1 MANVQ
6 LYVLMAP
13 AILAVFGVF
22 FGSWT
27 TNKRLDDFRADM
39 KDMRAEMKDI
49 RTEMKDLRLEIKE
62 GFARVD
68 RRFEQAELTL
78 QAVRQGLADT
88 KATLR
93 GHEEAIGT
101 LKERVK

>member
-1 MANVQ
+1 MTNVQ
-6 LYVLMAP
+6 LYILMAP

-22 FGSWT
+22 FGAWT

-39 KDMRAEMKDI
+39 K
-49 RTEMKDLRLEIKE
+49 E
-62 GFARVD
+62 GFARID
-68 RRFEQAELTL
+68 RRFEQVELTL
-78 QAVRQGLADT
+78 QAVRQDIADT

-93 GHEEAIGT
+93 VHEEAIGT

>member
-1 MANVQ
+1 MAAGAGYRGDMTNAQ
-6 LYVLMAP
+6 LYTLLVP
-13 AILAVFGVF
+13 ALLAVFGVF

-39 KDMRAEMKDI
+39 K
-49 RTEMKDLRLEIKE
+49 E

-68 RRFEQAELTL
+68 RRFEQIELTL
-78 QAVRQGLADT
+78 HAVRQDIADT
-88 KATLR
+88 KGTLR
-93 GHEEAIGT
+93 AHDEAIGT

>member
-1 MANVQ
+1 MQ
-6 LYVLMAP
+6 MYTLLTP
-13 AILAVFGVF
+13 AVLAVLGVF

-39 KDMRAEMKDI
+39 KD
-49 RTEMKDLRLEIKE
+49 
-62 GFARVD
+62 GFARID
-68 RRFEQAELTL
+68 RRFEQVELTL
-78 QAVRQGLADT
+78 QAVRQDIADT

-93 GHEEAIGT
+93 GHEEAINT